1 MRYCNKLKMGQKCLC
16 MFVCVKNAQF
26 FTSSTASNSPRSTP
40 GSSPSLRRR
49 VLGANRA
56 NESEVGGEKSSGG
69 GGGCSD
75 SPLPSIPSASSLT
88 SAYPLAARHFTRNAK
103 VTNGLRNFLCS
114 GVNIKIATHETFCMY
129 YNVNTLLLDF
139 INQY

>member
-1 MRYCNKLKMGQKCLC
+1 MCVCLFMLRMPNSHTFC
-16 MFVCVKNAQF
+16 FVFCF
-26 FTSSTASNSPRSTP
+26 STTSTASNSPRSTP

-49 VLGANRA
+49 VLGGNRA

-103 VTNGLRNFLCS
+103 VTNGLRNVLCS
-114 GVNIKIATHETFCMY
+114 GVILKIPTNKSFCMY
-129 YNVNTLLLDF
+129 YKVNTLLLGF